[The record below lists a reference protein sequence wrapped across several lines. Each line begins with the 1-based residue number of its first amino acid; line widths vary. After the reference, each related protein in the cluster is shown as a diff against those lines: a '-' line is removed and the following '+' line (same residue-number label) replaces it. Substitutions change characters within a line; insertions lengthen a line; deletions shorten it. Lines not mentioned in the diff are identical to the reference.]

1 LLNIGFTF
9 LYRYLMLMIRQ
20 VGLSPA
26 IGFLHVSR
34 AGHATLASD
43 LQEPFRHLID
53 RAVIQA
59 THELRPRDFQQ
70 VQHGPFKLR
79 IMPQAARS
87 FQEILHRGLR
97 QPCLANGETE
107 PRAYCWHWLATARSL
122 KRHLKEDAAFRPFE
136 HP

>member
-1 LLNIGFTF
+1 
-9 LYRYLMLMIRQ
+9 MLVIRQ
-20 VGLSPA
+20 VALSPA

-59 THELRPRDFQQ
+59 THELRPRDFQAVNQ
-70 VQHGPFKLR
+70 GPYKLR
-79 IMPQAARS
+79 ILPQAARQ
-87 FQEILHRGLR
+87 FQLILHQGLR
-97 QPCLANGETE
+97 QACVAKEETE
-107 PRAYCWHWLATARSL
+107 ARAYCWHWLAMARSL
-122 KRHLKEDAAFRPFE
+122 KRHLKEETAFRPFE